1 MMKAA
6 YITHLGDLDAL
17 SVGDLQR
24 PERAASE
31 TILRVE
37 AVGLNWLDV
46 LLRTEDFGLTFP
58 HIPGSDVVGVVEETR
73 SPLLTPGDVVVVNP
87 AIPCGKCDG
96 EATNA
101 DECRFVRI
109 LGVHGPGGYG
119 SFISVPDSQIYQAPA
134 GMSVT
139 EAAAFPLD
147 YLTAWRMLVTKADL
161 KPGESVFIWGASG
174 SLGCAA
180 VAIARSLGAIVI
192 AAAGTQEF
200 ADSLLTIGADHII
213 LYKTENVLQRVK
225 ALTHGDGVDCVFESI
240 GAATFETSMRAVR
253 PHGRIVICGT
263 RSGNAANVNLE
274 DLYYNQ
280 IRVYGSRM
288 GTRSEFEEIL
298 SRITGAAWRPVVAA
312 ELPLIAVRAAH
323 GLLQNRTKI
332 GKIVLRHE

>member
-1 MMKAA
+1 MKAA
-6 YITHLGDLDAL
+6 YITHLAGLDAL
-17 SVGDLQR
+17 TIGDLQR
-24 PERAASE
+24 PQAADGE
-31 TILRVE
+31 TLIRVQ

-58 HIPGSDVVGVVEETR
+58 HIPGSDVAGVVEETR
-73 SPLLTPGDVVVVNP
+73 SPLLKRGDLVVVNP

-96 EATNA
+96 EAASA
-101 DECRFVRI
+101 DACKFVRI
-109 LGVHGPGGYG
+109 LGVHRAGGYG
-119 SFISVPDSQIYQAPA
+119 SFVSVPDNQLYHAPA

-161 KPGESVFIWGASG
+161 KSGESVLIWGASG

-180 VAIARSLGAIVI
+180 VAIARSLGAVVI
-192 AAAGTQEF
+192 ATAGSRDL
-200 ADSLLTIGADHII
+200 ADGLLAIGAHHIV
-213 LYKTENVLQRVK
+213 LYKTENVDERVR
-225 ALTHGDGVDCVFESI
+225 ALTHGVGADCVFESI
-240 GAATFETSMRAVR
+240 GAATFETSMSAVR

-288 GTRSEFEEIL
+288 GTRSEFEEVM
-298 SRITGAAWRPVVAA
+298 SRISQPTWKPVVAA
-312 ELPLIAVRAAH
+312 EFALDAVREAH

-332 GKIVLRHE
+332 GKIVLRHG